1 MQNDLQYATD
11 RVLFS
16 TNWTGLTLADLI
28 EAGRITPTPENIR
41 PWVRH
46 EMPEPETLEQ
56 VKFHEQVL
64 YCIIDT
70 VNRRHDTPPNLIR
83 LFRP

>member
-1 MQNDLQYATD
+1 MNADIQIAAE

-16 TNWTGLTLADLI
+16 TNWAGLTLADLI
-28 EAGRITPTPENIR
+28 EAGLITPTHENIR

-64 YCIIDT
+64 HYIIDT
-70 VNRRHDTPPNLIR
+70 VNS
-83 LFRP
+83 